1 MVLLVH
7 SSRTTAETR
16 FLSRGR
22 ETEDTAEK
30 HAKRFDQFLSES
42 GPILELYMAQGLM
55 VEAGALSQVL
65 TLC

>member
-1 MVLLVH
+1 MVLLVD

-22 ETEDTAEK
+22 ETGDIVEK

-42 GPILELYMAQGLM
+42 GPILQLYRAQELM
-55 VEAGALSQVL
+55 VEVSVLSQVL